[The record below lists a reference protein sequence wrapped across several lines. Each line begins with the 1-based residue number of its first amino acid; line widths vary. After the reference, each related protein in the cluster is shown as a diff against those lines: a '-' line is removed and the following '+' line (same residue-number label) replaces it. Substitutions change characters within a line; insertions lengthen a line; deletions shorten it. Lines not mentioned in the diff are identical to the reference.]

1 MRIDWH
7 NRIKSHIGIEYLNIT
22 LYTVYFQ
29 IVFWTARPSQMGQR
43 GVTAATRVNV
53 TRAGPRVPRSRV
65 IAACLARTEAA
76 ARSALTP

>member
-1 MRIDWH
+1 
-7 NRIKSHIGIEYLNIT
+7 
-22 LYTVYFQ
+22 
-29 IVFWTARPSQMGQR
+29 MGPR
-43 GVTAATRVNV
+43 GVMAATRVSV